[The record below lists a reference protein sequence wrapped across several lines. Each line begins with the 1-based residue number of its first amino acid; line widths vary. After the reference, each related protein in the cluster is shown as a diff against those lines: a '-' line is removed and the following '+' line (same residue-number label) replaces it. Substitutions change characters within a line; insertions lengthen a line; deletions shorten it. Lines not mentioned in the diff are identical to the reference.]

1 MNSWVS
7 EVIAEPRN
15 MQKTV
20 DESIIDGV
28 MSGLIRQ
35 NDIAEE
41 RFVPKLISN
50 QPGSTMGDAIRE
62 ELKGSESFDISVAF
76 VSENA
81 LKSMYQAFVD
91 HAKKSGKR
99 NRIITSTKNYFN
111 SPKAFKELMKL
122 QRDANVEVLIWEHGD
137 SGESGGTIAQDQLFI
152 PKGISSPDA
161 WKREELITICM
172 SAVRTSRPL
181 RCRISV
187 NGIFVC
193 LRPVRRS

>member
-137 SGESGGTIAQDQLFI
+137 SGESGGC
-152 PKGISSPDA
+152 PYV
-161 WKREELITICM
+161 ICQ
-172 SAVRTSRPL
+172 VRLMRGCVVS
-181 RCRISV
+181 CRGLGACAGVVSV
-187 NGIFVC
+187 RGGVVVVVWV
-193 LRPVRRS
+193 PPGW